1 MAASGANRFS
11 KWNFCDPLALEEV
24 GPPACRG
31 TLMKMALR
39 SGVVMASLWMAG
51 AAWGQGP
58 SNPAPPAAPLPGA
71 NSFMEPQARKLIE
84 SKGFSDVSALVN
96 DSQGVWRGTAKNGSG
111 KVRVTVDY
119 KGNVSANPE

>member
-1 MAASGANRFS
+1 
-11 KWNFCDPLALEEV
+11 
-24 GPPACRG
+24 
-31 TLMKMALR
+31 MKMALR
-39 SGVVMASLWMAG
+39 SAVVMTSLWMAG
-51 AAWGQGP
+51 AAWAQGP
-58 SNPAPPAAPLPGA
+58 GNPAPPAAPLPGA

-119 KGNVSANPE
+119 MGNVSANPE